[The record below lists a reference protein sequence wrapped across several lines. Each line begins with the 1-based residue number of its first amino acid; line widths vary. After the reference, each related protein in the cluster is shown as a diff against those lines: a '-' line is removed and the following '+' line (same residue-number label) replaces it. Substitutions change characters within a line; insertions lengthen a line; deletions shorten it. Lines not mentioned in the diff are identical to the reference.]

1 MDEQEQLAF
10 AIRRAKLFIVLPTAL
25 LMILLAGL
33 LIFAFHKTA
42 PLPPDDTL
50 APSQAAYYLHQ
61 APLLCKLDGTY
72 YQLTGTVE
80 FESLFQ
86 TGQWSDGDAFSLS
99 DAPVAIRFADQ
110 YLLFL
115 NGAQAAVYNG
125 YAAEGHASTAY
136 YALPAGVPGAVPASL
151 LARGP
156 RGRSNAHLWE
166 PALCFFAA
174 AAHHRPT
181 GTGRRALD
189 HADHGRISGDDRQH
203 PAGPYRHLYLFL

>member
-1 MDEQEQLAF
+1 MTRW
-10 AIRRAKLFIVLPTAL
+10 RRLR
-25 LMILLAGL
+25 
-33 LIFAFHKTA
+33 
-42 PLPPDDTL
+42 PPIIYT
-50 APSQAAYYLHQ
+50 S
-61 APLLCKLDGTY
+61 KLDGTY

-136 YALPAGVPGAVPASL
+136 YALPAGVTEAVQAYLLERGAPARANASAFSTVPADS
-151 LARGP
+151 
-156 RGRSNAHLWE
+156 
-166 PALCFFAA
+166 
-174 AAHHRPT
+174 
-181 GTGRRALD
+181 
-189 HADHGRISGDDRQH
+189 
-203 PAGPYRHLYLFL
+203 

>member
-136 YALPAGVPGAVPASL
+136 YALPTGVTEAVQAYLLERGAPA
-151 LARGP
+151 
-156 RGRSNAHLWE
+156 RSNASAFSTV
-166 PALCFFAA
+166 PA
-174 AAHHRPT
+174 
-181 GTGRRALD
+181 D
-189 HADHGRISGDDRQH
+189 S
-203 PAGPYRHLYLFL
+203 